1 MIEVHTLASGPKFVR
16 LYPMRSRLLPLTCL
30 WVGLVLTGQTHPAEP
45 LATPLSAPKTD
56 AATNSALLPSTAA
69 ARKGLYW
76 NAATDRYAASIPGWP
91 LQRVLARLSA
101 QTGWRVWIEDG
112 IETQVPPTIRAQF
125 RNLPAREA
133 LPRILGGMNY
143 SLTTASN
150 GRRELK
156 VFATHARSS
165 NREIIADAGDEVIA
179 NELIIRS
186 KSGSSIDLKH
196 LAGLEGAH
204 LVGTNGVAGAYRLRF
219 DSEKQA
225 EDARQKLAKESED
238 LAIENNQRFEVPD
251 APVAVTG
258 MTAPPLRLTA
268 TVRPDGNRRVIAL
281 IDSAPQPLGPAFQS
295 FLLPTVD
302 VVPGTPASDSPSH
315 GTAMAEAMVRGLSAG
330 SPETSTST
338 RIQPYNVYGAS
349 ESASTW
355 DVARGITQAAQD
367 GSTIINLSL
376 GSAQDSPYLRDV
388 IQQVSGQG
396 ALVIAAAGNNGS
408 AAPFY
413 PAAYETT
420 LAVTAT
426 GRSGQLTPYANRG
439 GFVDLGVP
447 GSTVVQMD
455 GQSWVV
461 QGTSVSAAF
470 ASGMAGALAQNPQTP
485 LAPVRSKLI
494 ETFPVRLPQG
504 P

>member
-1 MIEVHTLASGPKFVR
+1 M
-16 LYPMRSRLLPLTCL
+16 
-30 WVGLVLTGQTHPAEP
+30 
-45 LATPLSAPKTD
+45 
-56 AATNSALLPSTAA
+56 
-69 ARKGLYW
+69 
-76 NAATDRYAASIPGWP
+76 
-91 LQRVLARLSA
+91 LARLSA

-112 IETQVPPTIRAQF
+112 IESQARPQIRAQF

-133 LPRILGGMNY
+133 LPRILGGLNY
-143 SLTTASN
+143 SLTTSST

-156 VFATHARSS
+156 VFATQARSS
-165 NREIIADAGDEVIA
+165 NREIMADEGEGVIA
-179 NELIIRS
+179 NELIVRS
-186 KSGSSIDLKH
+186 KSGSKLDAQRLADLK
-196 LAGLEGAH
+196 GAT
-204 LVGTNGVAGAYRLRF
+204 LVGTNRVSGAYRVRF
-219 DSEKQA
+219 DSDLQA
-225 EDARQKLAKESED
+225 EDAKRTLANESED
-238 LAIENNQRFEVPD
+238 LAIENNQQFEAPD
-251 APVAVTG
+251 APVAVSG

-281 IDSAPQPLGPAFQS
+281 IDSAPQPLAPAFQS

-302 VVPGTPASDSPSH
+302 VVSGGATSGGPSH
-315 GTAMAEAMVRGLSAG
+315 GTSMAEAMVRGLSAG
-330 SPETSTST
+330 STETST

-388 IQQVSGQG
+388 IQQVTGQG

-408 AAPFY
+408 MDPFY
-413 PAAYETT
+413 PAAYEAT

-494 ETFPVRLPQG
+494 ETFPIHLPKS

>member
-1 MIEVHTLASGPKFVR
+1 M
-16 LYPMRSRLLPLTCL
+16 
-30 WVGLVLTGQTHPAEP
+30 
-45 LATPLSAPKTD
+45 
-56 AATNSALLPSTAA
+56 
-69 ARKGLYW
+69 
-76 NAATDRYAASIPGWP
+76 
-91 LQRVLARLSA
+91 LARLSA

-112 IETQVPPTIRAQF
+112 IESQARPQIRAQF

-133 LPRILGGMNY
+133 LPRILGGLNY
-143 SLTTASN
+143 SLTTSST

-156 VFATHARSS
+156 VFATQARSS
-165 NREIIADAGDEVIA
+165 NREIMADEGEGVIA
-179 NELIIRS
+179 NELIVRS
-186 KSGSSIDLKH
+186 KSGSKLDAQRLADLK
-196 LAGLEGAH
+196 GAT
-204 LVGTNGVAGAYRLRF
+204 LVGTNRVSGAYRVRF
-219 DSEKQA
+219 DSDLQA
-225 EDARQKLAKESED
+225 EDAKRTLANESED
-238 LAIENNQRFEVPD
+238 LAIENNQQFEAPD
-251 APVAVTG
+251 APVAVSG

-281 IDSAPQPLGPAFQS
+281 IDSAPQPLAPAFQS

-302 VVPGTPASDSPSH
+302 VVSGGAASGGPSH
-315 GTAMAEAMVRGLSAG
+315 GTSMAEAMVRGLSAG
-330 SPETSTST
+330 STETST

-355 DVARGITQAAQD
+355 DVARGITKAAQD

-388 IQQVSGQG
+388 IQQVTGQG

-408 AAPFY
+408 MDPFY
-413 PAAYETT
+413 PAAYEAT

-494 ETFPVRLPQG
+494 ETFPIHLPKS

>member
-1 MIEVHTLASGPKFVR
+1 
-16 LYPMRSRLLPLTCL
+16 MRSRLLPLTCL
-30 WVGLVLTGQTHPAEP
+30 WVGLVLTGQTHPAAP
-45 LATPLSAPKTD
+45 SAPPLPLPKTN
-56 AATNSALLPSTAA
+56 AATNSPISSSTAT
-69 ARKGLYW
+69 ARKGLQW
-76 NAATDRYAASIPGWP
+76 NAATDRYSASIPGWP
-91 LQRVLARLSA
+91 IQRVLARLSA

-112 IETQVPPTIRAQF
+112 IESRVRTRIRAQF

-133 LPRILGGMNY
+133 LPRILGGLNY

-165 NREIIADAGDEVIA
+165 THEIIAEAGDGVIA

-186 KSGSSIDLKH
+186 KSGSKLDAQRLAELK
-196 LAGLEGAH
+196 GAT
-204 LVGTNGVAGAYRLRF
+204 LVGTNGVSGAYRVRF
-219 DSEKQA
+219 DSDLQA
-225 EDARQKLAKESED
+225 EDAKRTLSAESED
-238 LAIENNQRFEVPD
+238 LAVENNQRLDAPD
-251 APVAVTG
+251 APVAVPG
-258 MTAPPLRLTA
+258 MTAPALRLTA

-281 IDSAPQPLGPAFQS
+281 IDSAPQPLAPDFQS
-295 FLLPTVD
+295 FILPTVD
-302 VVPGTPASDSPSH
+302 LVSGAPASGSPSH
-315 GTAMAEAMVRGLSAG
+315 GTSMAEAMVRGLSAG
-330 SPETSTST
+330 TPETST
-338 RIQPYNVYGAS
+338 RIQPYNVYGAQ

-388 IQQVSGQG
+388 IQQVTGQG

-408 AAPFY
+408 TDPFY
-413 PAAYETT
+413 PAAYEAT

-439 GFVDLGVP
+439 GFVDLGIP

-461 QGTSVSAAF
+461 QGTSVSAAY
-470 ASGMAGALAQNPQTP
+470 ASGLAGALAQNPQTP

-494 ETFPVRLPQG
+494 ETFPIQLPKG

>member
-1 MIEVHTLASGPKFVR
+1 MASGPEFVR
-16 LYPMRSRLLPLTCL
+16 LHPMRSRLLPLTCL
-30 WVGLVLTGQTHPAEP
+30 SVGLVLTGQTHPDAP
-45 LATPLSAPKTD
+45 LATPPPAPKTN
-56 AATNSALLPSTAA
+56 AATNSALPPSNAA
-69 ARKGLYW
+69 ARKGLQW
-76 NAATDRYAASIPGWP
+76 NAATDRYTASIPGWP

-112 IETQVPPTIRAQF
+112 IETQARPQIRAQF

-133 LPRILGGMNY
+133 LPRILGGLNY

-165 NREIIADAGDEVIA
+165 TREIIADAGDGVIA

-186 KSGSSIDLKH
+186 KSGSPIDLKH
-196 LAGLEGAH
+196 LAGLEGAR
-204 LVGTNGVAGAYRLRF
+204 LVGTNGMAGAYQVRF

-225 EDARQKLAKESED
+225 ADAKQKLAKESED
-238 LAIENNQRFEVPD
+238 LAIENNQQFEAPD
-251 APVAVTG
+251 APVAVSG

-281 IDSAPQPLGPAFQS
+281 IDSAPQPLAPAFQS

-302 VVPGTPASDSPSH
+302 VVAGAPASGGPSH
-315 GTAMAEAMVRGLSAG
+315 GTSMAEAMVRGLSAG

-388 IQQVSGQG
+388 IQQVTGQG

-408 AAPFY
+408 MDPFY
-413 PAAYETT
+413 PAAYEAT

-461 QGTSVSAAF
+461 QGTSVSAAY
-470 ASGMAGALAQNPQTP
+470 ASGLAGALAQNPQTP

-494 ETFPVRLPQG
+494 ETFPIQLPKG

>member
-1 MIEVHTLASGPKFVR
+1 LASGPEFVR
-16 LYPMRSRLLPLTCL
+16 LNPMRSRLLPLTCL
-30 WVGLVLTGQTHPAEP
+30 WVGLVLTGQTNPAAP
-45 LATPLSAPKTD
+45 LATPLPAPKTN
-56 AATNSALLPSTAA
+56 AATNSPIPPSTAA
-69 ARKGLYW
+69 ARKGLLW
-76 NAATDRYAASIPGWP
+76 NAATDRYTASIPGWP

-112 IETQVPPTIRAQF
+112 IETQARPQIRAQF

-133 LPRILGGMNY
+133 LPRILGGLNY
-143 SLTTASN
+143 SLTTSST

-156 VFATHARSS
+156 VFATQARSS
-165 NREIIADAGDEVIA
+165 THEIMADEGEGVIA
-179 NELIIRS
+179 NELIVRS
-186 KSGSSIDLKH
+186 KSGSKLDAQRLADLK
-196 LAGLEGAH
+196 GAT
-204 LVGTNGVAGAYRLRF
+204 LVGTNGVSGAYRVRF
-219 DSEKQA
+219 DSDLQA
-225 EDARQKLAKESED
+225 EDAKRTLSAESED
-238 LAIENNQRFEVPD
+238 LAVENNQRLEAPD
-251 APVAVTG
+251 APIPVAG
-258 MTAPPLRLTA
+258 LTAPPLRLTA
-268 TVRPDGNRRVIAL
+268 TVRPDGTRRVIAL
-281 IDSAPQPLGPAFQS
+281 IDSAPQPLALAFQS

-302 VVPGTPASDSPSH
+302 VVAGTSASGNPSH
-315 GTAMAEAMVRGLSAG
+315 GTSMAEAMVRGLSAG
-330 SPETSTST
+330 TAETST
-338 RIQPYNVYGAS
+338 RIQPYNVYGAQ
-349 ESASTW
+349 EAASTW

-388 IQQVSGQG
+388 IQQVSDQG

-408 AAPFY
+408 ADPFY
-413 PAAYETT
+413 PAAYDAA

-461 QGTSVSAAF
+461 QGTSVSAAY
-470 ASGMAGALAQNPQTP
+470 ASGMAGAWAQNPQTP
-485 LAPVRSKLI
+485 LTPIRSKLI
-494 ETFPVRLPQG
+494 ETFPVQTTPK

>member
-1 MIEVHTLASGPKFVR
+1 LASGPEFVR
-16 LYPMRSRLLPLTCL
+16 LHPMRSRLLPLTCL
-30 WVGLVLTGQTHPAEP
+30 WVGLVLTGQTNPAAP
-45 LATPLSAPKTD
+45 LATPLPAPKTN
-56 AATNSALLPSTAA
+56 AATNSPIPPSTAA
-69 ARKGLYW
+69 ARKGLLW
-76 NAATDRYAASIPGWP
+76 NAATDRYTASIPGWP

-112 IETQVPPTIRAQF
+112 IETQARPQIRAQF
-125 RNLPAREA
+125 RNLTAREA
-133 LPRILGGMNY
+133 LPRILGGLNY
-143 SLTTASN
+143 SLTTSST

-156 VFATHARSS
+156 VFATQARSS
-165 NREIIADAGDEVIA
+165 TREIMADEGEGVIA
-179 NELIIRS
+179 NELIVRS
-186 KSGSSIDLKH
+186 KSGSKLDAQRLADLK
-196 LAGLEGAH
+196 GAT
-204 LVGTNGVAGAYRLRF
+204 LVGTNGVSGAYRVRF
-219 DSEKQA
+219 DSDLQA
-225 EDARQKLAKESED
+225 EDAKRTLSAESED
-238 LAIENNQRFEVPD
+238 LAVENNQRLEAPD
-251 APVAVTG
+251 APIPVAG
-258 MTAPPLRLTA
+258 LTAPPLRLTA
-268 TVRPDGNRRVIAL
+268 TVRPDGTRRVIAL
-281 IDSAPQPLGPAFQS
+281 IDSAPQPLAPAFQS

-302 VVPGTPASDSPSH
+302 VVAGTSASGNPSH
-315 GTAMAEAMVRGLSAG
+315 GTSMAEAMVRGLSAG
-330 SPETSTST
+330 TAETST
-338 RIQPYNVYGAS
+338 RIQPYNVYGAQ
-349 ESASTW
+349 EAASTW

-388 IQQVSGQG
+388 IQQVSDQG

-408 AAPFY
+408 ADPFY
-413 PAAYETT
+413 PAAYDAA

-461 QGTSVSAAF
+461 QGTSVSAAY
-470 ASGMAGALAQNPQTP
+470 ASGLAGALAQNPQTP

-494 ETFPVRLPQG
+494 ETFPVQTTPK

>member
-1 MIEVHTLASGPKFVR
+1 
-16 LYPMRSRLLPLTCL
+16 
-30 WVGLVLTGQTHPAEP
+30 
-45 LATPLSAPKTD
+45 
-56 AATNSALLPSTAA
+56 
-69 ARKGLYW
+69 
-76 NAATDRYAASIPGWP
+76 
-91 LQRVLARLSA
+91 
-101 QTGWRVWIEDG
+101 
-112 IETQVPPTIRAQF
+112 
-125 RNLPAREA
+125 
-133 LPRILGGMNY
+133 
-143 SLTTASN
+143 
-150 GRRELK
+150 
-156 VFATHARSS
+156 
-165 NREIIADAGDEVIA
+165 
-179 NELIIRS
+179 
-186 KSGSSIDLKH
+186 
-196 LAGLEGAH
+196 
-204 LVGTNGVAGAYRLRF
+204 
-219 DSEKQA
+219 
-225 EDARQKLAKESED
+225 
-238 LAIENNQRFEVPD
+238 
-251 APVAVTG
+251 
-258 MTAPPLRLTA
+258 
-268 TVRPDGNRRVIAL
+268 
-281 IDSAPQPLGPAFQS
+281 
-295 FLLPTVD
+295 
-302 VVPGTPASDSPSH
+302 
-315 GTAMAEAMVRGLSAG
+315 MAEAMVRGLSAG

-388 IQQVSGQG
+388 IQQVTGQG

-408 AAPFY
+408 MDPFY
-413 PAAYETT
+413 PAAYEAT

-447 GSTVVQMD
+447 GSIVVQMD

-494 ETFPVRLPQG
+494 ETFPIHLPKS

>member
-1 MIEVHTLASGPKFVR
+1 
-16 LYPMRSRLLPLTCL
+16 MRSRLLPLTCL
-30 WVGLVLTGQTHPAEP
+30 SVGLVLTGQTHPAAP
-45 LATPLSAPKTD
+45 LAAPPPAPKTN
-56 AATNSALLPSTAA
+56 AATNSALPPSNAA
-69 ARKGLYW
+69 ARKGLQW
-76 NAATDRYAASIPGWP
+76 NAATDRYTASIPGWP

-112 IETQVPPTIRAQF
+112 IETQARPQIRAQF

-133 LPRILGGMNY
+133 LPRILGGLNY

-165 NREIIADAGDEVIA
+165 TREIIADAGDGVIA

-186 KSGSSIDLKH
+186 KSGSPIDLKH
-196 LAGLEGAH
+196 LASLEGAR
-204 LVGTNGVAGAYRLRF
+204 LVGTNGMAGAYQVRF

-225 EDARQKLAKESED
+225 ADAKQKLAKESED
-238 LAIENNQRFEVPD
+238 LAIENNQQFEAPD
-251 APVAVTG
+251 APVAVSG

-281 IDSAPQPLGPAFQS
+281 IDSAPQPLAPAFQS

-302 VVPGTPASDSPSH
+302 VVSGAPASGGPSH
-315 GTAMAEAMVRGLSAG
+315 GTSMAEAMVRGLSAG

-388 IQQVSGQG
+388 IQQVTGQG

-408 AAPFY
+408 MDPFY
-413 PAAYETT
+413 PAAYEAT

-461 QGTSVSAAF
+461 QGTSVSAAY
-470 ASGMAGALAQNPQTP
+470 ASGLAGALAQNPQTP

-494 ETFPVRLPQG
+494 ETFPIQLPKG

>member
-1 MIEVHTLASGPKFVR
+1 MP
-16 LYPMRSRLLPLTCL
+16 SRLLLLTCL
-30 WVGLVLTGQTHPAEP
+30 WVGLAFLGQTEP
-45 LATPLSAPKTD
+45 ATPPASPFPT
-56 AATNSALLPSTAA
+56 PSSNTAA
-69 ARKGLYW
+69 IASATPAVRKGLQW

-91 LQRVLARLSA
+91 IQRVLARLSA

-112 IETQVPPTIRAQF
+112 IETQIRAQF

-133 LPRILGGMNY
+133 LPRILGGLNY
-143 SLTTASN
+143 SLTTSTN

-165 NREIIADAGDEVIA
+165 TREIMADAGDGVIA

-186 KSGSSIDLKH
+186 KSGSPIDLKR
-196 LAGLEGAH
+196 LAGLEGAS
-204 LVGTNGVAGAYRLRF
+204 LVGTNGVAGAYQVRF

-225 EDARQKLAKESED
+225 ADAKQTLANESED
-238 LAIENNQRFEVPD
+238 LAVENNQRLDSPD
-251 APVAVTG
+251 APIAVSG
-258 MTAPPLRLTA
+258 ITAPPLRLTA

-281 IDSAPQPLGPAFQS
+281 IDSAPQPLAPAFQS

-302 VVPGTPASDSPSH
+302 IVPGAPASGSPSH
-315 GTAMAEAMVRGLSAG
+315 GTSMAEAMVRGLSAG

-388 IQQVSGQG
+388 IQQVTGQG
-396 ALVIAAAGNNGS
+396 ALVIAAAGNNGT
-408 AAPFY
+408 ADPFY
-413 PAAYETT
+413 PAAYDAA

-439 GFVDLGVP
+439 GFVDMGVP

-461 QGTSVSAAF
+461 QGTSVSAAY
-470 ASGMAGALAQNPQTP
+470 ASGMAGALAQSPQTS

-494 ETFPVRLPQG
+494 ETFPIQRAKG

>member
-1 MIEVHTLASGPKFVR
+1 
-16 LYPMRSRLLPLTCL
+16 MRSRLLPLTCL
-30 WVGLVLTGQTHPAEP
+30 WVGLVLTGQTHPAAP
-45 LATPLSAPKTD
+45 SAPPLPVPKTN
-56 AATNSALLPSTAA
+56 AATNSALPPSNAA
-69 ARKGLYW
+69 ARKGLQW
-76 NAATDRYAASIPGWP
+76 NAATDRYTASIPGWP

-112 IETQVPPTIRAQF
+112 IESQARPQIRAQF

-133 LPRILGGMNY
+133 LPRILGGLNY
-143 SLTTASN
+143 SLTTSST

-156 VFATHARSS
+156 VFATQARSS
-165 NREIIADAGDEVIA
+165 NREIMADEGEGVIA
-179 NELIIRS
+179 NELIVRS
-186 KSGSSIDLKH
+186 KSGSKLDAQRLADLK
-196 LAGLEGAH
+196 GAT
-204 LVGTNGVAGAYRLRF
+204 LVGTNRVSGAYRVRF
-219 DSEKQA
+219 DSDLQA
-225 EDARQKLAKESED
+225 EDAKRTLANESED
-238 LAIENNQRFEVPD
+238 LAIENNQQFEAPD
-251 APVAVTG
+251 APVAVSG

-281 IDSAPQPLGPAFQS
+281 IDSAPQPLAPAFQS

-302 VVPGTPASDSPSH
+302 VVSGGAASGGPSH
-315 GTAMAEAMVRGLSAG
+315 GTSMAEAMVRGLSAG
-330 SPETSTST
+330 STETST

-355 DVARGITQAAQD
+355 DVARGITKAAQD

-388 IQQVSGQG
+388 IQQVTGQG

-408 AAPFY
+408 MDPFY
-413 PAAYETT
+413 PAAYEAT

-494 ETFPVRLPQG
+494 ETFPIHLPKS

>member
-1 MIEVHTLASGPKFVR
+1 
-16 LYPMRSRLLPLTCL
+16 MRSRLLPLTCL
-30 WVGLVLTGQTHPAEP
+30 SVGLVLTGQTHPSAP
-45 LATPLSAPKTD
+45 LATPPPAPKTN
-56 AATNSALLPSTAA
+56 AATNSALPPSNAA
-69 ARKGLYW
+69 ARKGLQW
-76 NAATDRYAASIPGWP
+76 NAATDRYTASIPGWP

-112 IETQVPPTIRAQF
+112 IETQARPQIRAQF

-133 LPRILGGMNY
+133 LPRILGGLNY

-165 NREIIADAGDEVIA
+165 TREIIADAGDGVIA

-186 KSGSSIDLKH
+186 KSGSPIDLKH
-196 LAGLEGAH
+196 LAGLEGAR
-204 LVGTNGVAGAYRLRF
+204 LVGTNGMAGAYQLRF

-225 EDARQKLAKESED
+225 EDAKQKLAKESED
-238 LAIENNQRFEVPD
+238 LAIENNQQFEAPD
-251 APVAVTG
+251 APVAVSG
-258 MTAPPLRLTA
+258 ITAPPLRLTA

-281 IDSAPQPLGPAFQS
+281 IDSAPQPLAPAFQS

-302 VVPGTPASDSPSH
+302 VVSGGSASGGPSH
-315 GTAMAEAMVRGLSAG
+315 GTSMAEAMVRGLSAG
-330 SPETSTST
+330 STETST

-388 IQQVSGQG
+388 IQQVTGQG

-408 AAPFY
+408 MDPFY
-413 PAAYETT
+413 PAAYEAT

-461 QGTSVSAAF
+461 QGTSVSAAY
-470 ASGMAGALAQNPQTP
+470 ASGLAGALAQNPQTP

-494 ETFPVRLPQG
+494 ETFPIQLPKG

>member
-1 MIEVHTLASGPKFVR
+1 
-16 LYPMRSRLLPLTCL
+16 MRSRLLPLTCL
-30 WVGLVLTGQTHPAEP
+30 WVGLVLTGQTNPAAP
-45 LATPLSAPKTD
+45 LATPLPAPKTN
-56 AATNSALLPSTAA
+56 AATNSPIPPSTAA
-69 ARKGLYW
+69 ARKGLLW
-76 NAATDRYAASIPGWP
+76 NAATDRYTASIPGWP

-112 IETQVPPTIRAQF
+112 IETQARPQIRAQF
-125 RNLPAREA
+125 RNLTAREA
-133 LPRILGGMNY
+133 LPRILGGLNY
-143 SLTTASN
+143 SLTTSST

-156 VFATHARSS
+156 VFATQARSS
-165 NREIIADAGDEVIA
+165 THEIMADEGEGVIA
-179 NELIIRS
+179 NELIVRS
-186 KSGSSIDLKH
+186 KSGSKLDAQRLADLK
-196 LAGLEGAH
+196 GAT
-204 LVGTNGVAGAYRLRF
+204 LVGTNRVSGAYRVRF
-219 DSEKQA
+219 DSDLQA
-225 EDARQKLAKESED
+225 EDAKRTLANESED
-238 LAIENNQRFEVPD
+238 LAIENNQQFEAPD
-251 APVAVTG
+251 APVAVSG

-281 IDSAPQPLGPAFQS
+281 IDSAPQPLAPAFQS

-302 VVPGTPASDSPSH
+302 VVSGGAASGGPSH
-315 GTAMAEAMVRGLSAG
+315 GTSMAEAMVRGLSAG
-330 SPETSTST
+330 STETST

-388 IQQVSGQG
+388 IQQVTGQG

-408 AAPFY
+408 MDPFY
-413 PAAYETT
+413 PAAYEAT

-494 ETFPVRLPQG
+494 ETFPIHLPKS